1 VVTGIVSHVQVG
13 VMPEVMPRVIEY
25 WAIVH
30 PDLGAREQ
38 GS

>member
-13 VMPEVMPRVIEY
+13 VTPDVMPRVIEY
-25 WAIVH
+25 WASVH

-38 GS
+38 SS